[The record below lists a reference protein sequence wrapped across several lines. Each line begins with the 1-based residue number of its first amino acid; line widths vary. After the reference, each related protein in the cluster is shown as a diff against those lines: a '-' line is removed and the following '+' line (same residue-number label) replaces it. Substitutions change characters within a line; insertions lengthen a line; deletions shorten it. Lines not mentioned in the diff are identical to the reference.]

1 MNVVFVGIQGSG
13 KGTQARLAVERF
25 GYGFFEAG
33 TKLRAFAELDH
44 PMAPRVKDM
53 LARGELVPDDVMGT
67 ILEHYRDH
75 HEYGRLVFDGIPRTP
90 GQKALFDRV
99 IKDYFIVFLDLN
111 EEEAVKRLGNR
122 RVDPATG
129 ESFPPDFKGDVN
141 PKTGNALVRRAD
153 DTPEAVARRVKN
165 FYANTLPLLA
175 QWAADGRKVYT
186 VDASLS
192 IESVFAQVRTVFS
205 AYEGTLQRA

>member
-1 MNVVFVGIQGSG
+1 MNAVFVGIQGSG

-44 PMAPRVKDM
+44 PLAPQVKGM
-53 LARGELVPDDVMGT
+53 LARGEMVPHEIVHK
-67 ILEHYRDH
+67 ILMHYRDG
-75 HEYGRLVFDGIPRTP
+75 HEYGKILFDGMPRTP
-90 GQKALFDRV
+90 DQKALFDSV
-99 IKDYFIVFLDLN
+99 IKDYFVVFLDLSKDK
-111 EEEAVKRLGNR
+111 AVARLAGR
-122 RVDPATG
+122 RVDPVTG
-129 ESFPPDFKGDVN
+129 ESFPPEFPGDVN
-141 PKTGNALVRRAD
+141 PKTGNKLVKRAD
-153 DTPEAVARRVKN
+153 DHPEAVARRVDT

-175 QWAADGRKVYT
+175 QWAADGRRVYT

-192 IESVFAQVRTVFS
+192 IEAVFAQVRTVMS